1 LLEDL
6 GIPYREV
13 VDDEAQIDDICTWAA
28 HEAAKISAPVA
39 LLSKKGI
46 MEKGKGE
53 QEYPNPLDLSICRED
68 AIELVIDSFSGD
80 TVFVATTGRASRE
93 LFDIRRKRNESHE
106 RDFLNIGATGHAS
119 QIALGLAIGQP
130 NRRVICL
137 DGDGAALMHLGGLAI
152 NAQSAGANYVHLII
166 NNGVHESVG
175 GQPSIGH
182 SIDFTTMARA
192 FGYKTLAGPVS
203 NKADLLAGL
212 QFAHDT
218 DRPFFIDVHIK
229 QGIRNDIPK
238 LVFDEKTAKNSLM
251 YNLNLGLLDNE

>member
-1 LLEDL
+1 LIYVE
-6 GIPYREV
+6 
-13 VDDEAQIDDICTWAA
+13 
-28 HEAAKISAPVA
+28 
-39 LLSKKGI
+39 
-46 MEKGKGE
+46 
-53 QEYPNPLDLSICRED
+53 
-68 AIELVIDSFSGD
+68 
-80 TVFVATTGRASRE
+80 
-93 LFDIRRKRNESHE
+93 KRNESHE
-106 RDFLNIGATGHAS
+106 RDFLNIGAMGHAS